1 MAAFDFRMG
10 AQVHCTDGSCG
21 KLVKLVLDPQTQQVT
36 DLIVEKGFLLKKD
49 RVLPLAT
56 VERVSEYDIYLNIP
70 SEDLKDYAEYSEVTV
85 KEPAPDAGSRMGGAM
100 NLNGSF
106 AEPHIP
112 MIRKRRRQ
120 GISAGRAVLDHRSE
134 VENLNKVLGH
144 VDHVIV
150 DCDSDTISHVVVR
163 RGLFA
168 DYRVLPI
175 EMIEEVGD
183 DIFVLLSSQ
192 EVEALPRYEPG
203 SESEIVVEELV
214 PERQKT
220 EPLSL
225 GADVATSNVAAR
237 VNQALAADPR
247 TAGAVIEAIYDRG
260 SLLLQGEVDR
270 VETRAV
276 AEEIARRQPG
286 VHVVHNEL
294 VVPKKV
300 AF

>member
-10 AQVHCTDGSCG
+10 AQVHCTDGRCG
-21 KLVKLVLDPQTQQVT
+21 KLVKLVFDPQTQQVT

-56 VERVSEYDIYLNIP
+56 VERVSADDIYLNIP
-70 SEDLKDYAEYSEVTV
+70 SENLKDYEEYNEVTV
-85 KEPAPDAGSRMGGAM
+85 QEPAPDAGTRMGGAM
-100 NLNGSF
+100 NAAGSYV
-106 AEPHIP
+106 EPHIP
-112 MIRKRRRQ
+112 MIRKRLRQ

-134 VENLNKVLGH
+134 VENLDKVFGH

-150 DCDSDTISHVVVR
+150 DRDSDMIRHVVIR

-183 DIFVLLSSQ
+183 NIFVRLSR
-192 EVEALPRYEPG
+192 EEIEALPRYEPG
-203 SESEIVVEELV
+203 SESEIVVEEPAPDLQEV
-214 PERQKT
+214 
-220 EPLSL
+220 EPFRL
-225 GADVATSNVAAR
+225 GSGVATADVAAR
-237 VNQALAADPR
+237 VSQALAADPR
-247 TAGAVIEAIYDRG
+247 TAGAVIEVIDDRG
-260 SLLLQGEVDR
+260 SLILQGGVAR

-286 VHVVHNEL
+286 VQVVHNEL
-294 VVPKKV
+294 IVSR
-300 AF
+300 